1 MESLNFIE
9 QLNELALNEDVF
21 AVSTAINELR
31 GKFDDFVLEEE
42 RKVQVAQQ
50 VAKENEEEEPV
61 QEGDFGK
68 DDFYAIFNVYKLKRK
83 EAVDARKAIEDA
95 NLQSKKTLITKLTE
109 VIQSEEN
116 IGSAFNS
123 FKEIQIKWK
132 EIGDIPRDKRSSI
145 QAEYSKLIED
155 FYYNIKIYKDLKD
168 HDFHRNTQLKD
179 KVIEGLKALKDIK
192 SIKEL
197 ETQLKALQHDW
208 DDIGPVQNEEWDRIK
223 GSYWTEVRS
232 VYERINRHYDDRRLK
247 QQENLK
253 LKEEL
258 IIETKSIIENAAEF
272 DSISIWDSKTKEIL
286 ALQAKWKTIGFG
298 PKKENDA
305 IWKTFRGL
313 CDQYFE
319 FKNNFFG
326 KVNEKFDAIATQKEE
341 LIAKA
346 IELNSSTDWKET
358 SNKLIQ
364 LQKQWKQLGHA
375 GRKNEQIL
383 WKKFRTAC
391 DSFFNARQSTFDEQ
405 DKAYEDNL
413 TQKEA
418 VLKEINEYKLSKDK
432 EQSLKD
438 LLEFS
443 KKFNVIGRVPM
454 KAKEKVFKAYK
465 SAMDKQ
471 YGDMKLEGAEKDKVL
486 FSAKIE
492 MLKASPDASRLFND
506 MKFDLRKDIDKQQ
519 KEVNQLEN
527 NLGFFSSSKSANPL
541 MLEVEGKISKAKEK
555 VELIKTKLKMI
566 PNE

>member
-1 MESLNFIE
+1 MEHLDFIE
-9 QLNELALNEDVF
+9 QLKELALNEDVF
-21 AVSTAINELR
+21 AVSKAINELR
-31 GKFDDFVLEEE
+31 VKFDDYVLEEE
-42 RKVQVAQQ
+42 RKVQVAQL
-50 VAKENEEEEPV
+50 VAKENEEEIPV
-61 QEGDFGK
+61 HEGDFGK
-68 DDFYAIFNVYKLKRK
+68 DDFYSVFEVYKQKRK
-83 EAVDARKAIEDA
+83 EAIESRKSIEEA
-95 NLQSKKTLITKLTE
+95 NLQSKRALITKLTE

-123 FKEIQIKWK
+123 FKEIQEKWK
-132 EIGDIPRDKRSSI
+132 EIGDIPRDKRNSI
-145 QAEYSKLIED
+145 QTEYSKLIED

-168 HDFHRNTQLKD
+168 HDFHRNTQMKD
-179 KVIEGLKALKDIK
+179 KVIEGLKSLKDIK

-197 ETQLKALQHDW
+197 ESQLKVLQHDW
-208 DDIGPVQNEEWDRIK
+208 DDIGPVQNEEWERMK
-223 GSYWTEVRS
+223 GAYWTEVRS
-232 VYERINRHYDDRRLK
+232 IYERINRHYDDRRLK

-258 IIETKSIIENAAEF
+258 IVETKSIVENADEF
-272 DSISIWDSKTKEIL
+272 DSISIWDTKTKEIL
-286 ALQAKWKTIGFG
+286 ALQAKWKSIGFG

-305 IWKTFRGL
+305 IWKTFRAL

-319 FKNNFFG
+319 VKNEFFG

-341 LIAKA
+341 LITKA
-346 IELNSSTDWKET
+346 IELNTSTDWKET

-391 DSFFNARQSTFDEQ
+391 DSFFNARQANFDKQ
-405 DKAYEDNL
+405 DKVYEDNL
-413 TQKEA
+413 VLKEA
-418 VLKEINEYKLSKDK
+418 VLKEISDYKLSKDK
-432 EQSLKD
+432 EQSLQD

-454 KAKEKVFKAYK
+454 KAKDSVFKAFK
-465 SAMDKQ
+465 SAMDKH
-471 YGDMKLEGAEKDKVL
+471 YGDMKLEGAEKDKIL

-492 MLKASPDASRLFND
+492 MLKASPNSSRLLND
-506 MKFDLRKDIDKQQ
+506 MKFDFRKDIDKQQ

-527 NLGFFSSSKSANPL
+527 NLGFFSNSKGANPL
-541 MLEVEGKISKAKEK
+541 MLEVEEKINKAKQKIESIK
-555 VELIKTKLKMI
+555 VKLKMI